1 MDLRL
6 EHLPADLFGL
16 DEPIRE
22 ALSSGS
28 LNGIPIPAR
37 LEDLARPT
45 DRHDAG
51 HRRLLVQALG
61 KGHGFHELPG
71 RARTSLSVLAEEGT
85 FCVVTGQQPGL
96 CSSPLYSLYKGLQAC
111 RLATDLSRLWGIPVV
126 PLFWNHGD
134 DHDVAE
140 VHHAHQLNRNLDL
153 QKVKLA
159 GLSSG
164 RTPLSQ
170 IRFDEDVHRLAATRA
185 LLSDMFEEFEGTE
198 AALELFFPRPGES
211 FARAFTRT
219 MSTLLG
225 PLGLLVVEP
234 DWIRSSLSSALADLV
249 SLDPEPLLQA
259 GSGPNSPIP
268 PSQAA
273 LVYRVQDGQRRALR
287 PGGEGFAFDGEPGSR
302 TASELAAEIAGQ
314 PEDWSA
320 GALLRPL
327 VQDAVLPVAATIGGK
342 GELLYHAQLAPLRA
356 AAGLPNT
363 PFVPRISVTLTHP
376 EVRSTLERA
385 AATTGEVLAALGEW
399 RPREEPLSGD
409 EPAPGD
415 FLRAEAERAAER
427 LRSLR
432 GEIAKLQGN
441 LAGNLERTTRQVKA
455 AIEKLALKVD
465 RVQANQSGK
474 GQRVLRRIN
483 NSLVPLGQPQERVLG
498 PLQFCARYGPG
509 WVEDLYRELPPICL
523 EHLVVHLD
531 YDTDSSHD

>member
-6 EHLPADLFGL
+6 EHLAADLFGL
-16 DEPIRE
+16 DESARE

-28 LNGIPIPAR
+28 INGIPVPGR
-37 LEDLARPT
+37 LEDLARPS

-51 HRRLLVQALG
+51 QRGLLAQALAE
-61 KGHGFHELPG
+61 GHGFHELPE
-71 RARTSLSVLAEEGT
+71 RARTSMSLLAEEGT

-111 RLATDLSRLWGIPVV
+111 RLATDLSHLWGTPVV

-134 DHDVAE
+134 DHDIAE

-164 RTPLSQ
+164 RTPLSE
-170 IRFDEDVHRLAATRA
+170 IHFDEEVHHLSATRA
-185 LLSDMFEEFEGTE
+185 LLNEMYEEFEGTD
-198 AALELFFPRPGES
+198 AALDLFFPRSGES
-211 FARAFTRT
+211 FVRAFTRT

-225 PLGLLVVEP
+225 PMGLLVVEP
-234 DWIRSSLSSALADLV
+234 DWIRPALSSALADLV
-249 SLDPEPLLQA
+249 SLNPEPLLQE

-273 LVYRVQDGQRRALR
+273 LVYQVQEGQRRALR
-287 PGGEGFAFDGEPGSR
+287 PGGEGFAFDDEPGSR
-302 TASELAAEIAGQ
+302 TASELAAEIAGK
-314 PEDWSA
+314 PEGWSA

-327 VQDAVLPVAATIGGK
+327 VQDAVLPVAATIGGI

-356 AAGLPNT
+356 AARLPNT
-363 PFVPRISVTLTHP
+363 PFVPRISMTLTNP

-385 AATTGEVLAALGEW
+385 EATPGEVLSARGEW
-399 RPREEPLSGD
+399 RPRNEPSGG
-409 EPAPGD
+409 EVPAAGD
-415 FLRAEAERAAER
+415 FLRKEAEGAAER
-427 LRSLR
+427 LRGLR
-432 GEIAKLQGN
+432 AEIAKLQGN
-441 LAGNLERTTRQVKA
+441 LSGNLERTARQVKA
-455 AIEKLALKVD
+455 AIEKLAMKVD

-498 PLQFCARYGPG
+498 PLQFCARFGCG
-509 WVEDLYRELPPICL
+509 WVEDLYRELPPICF

-531 YDTDSSHD
+531 PDADTSHD